1 MKIAVLVAG
10 IRFDSQRRILSGITE
25 RAAEDGSNVYIFTC
39 DSWSYS
45 TTYHNKGET
54 AIFTLPDYGDYD
66 GIILHGDTI
75 SDGEAVENMI
85 RSIRKS
91 GVPCVSLNVKH
102 EGMFYLGMENAN
114 GITKIV
120 NHLVKVHGAKR
131 IAFISGPKGNA
142 DATGR
147 LEAFKRT
154 MAENKLSVPKEYIF
168 YGDYHPESGK
178 EAVIKFN
185 ESKLH
190 FPDAIVAAND
200 EMAVGAFYEL
210 EQRGYDV
217 PGKIL
222 LTGYDHAISGRN
234 HYPQITSVERP
245 EIELG
250 RRAYDMLKDSIA
262 GKTIEEG
269 DLLCTPVFT
278 QSCGCEKR
286 DKEDNI
292 EIRRRYVKERI
303 HLTTYSEIVKS
314 SSANFTGAMTFDDIL
329 EKIRKYLK
337 IMEIKEFYLC
347 MCVVDEYYGGEPF
360 PKAGVKGDTPNKT
373 GYASEICIPIIYRD
387 GCFSQHGRFQS
398 KELLPREYTEDAY
411 GKYYTVIPIHYQERS
426 YGYCVLG
433 NSRLMMDSEL
443 FHIFIMNI
451 NNALENLRKQN
462 MLNAMVERLNRM
474 WVYDTLTGIFNRA
487 GFFKF
492 APSII
497 DEALRKGNDLFVFF
511 LDLDGLKAVNDKYGH
526 DEGDAFIK
534 AMADVLSQ
542 VHRHGELLMRYGG
555 DEFVVLSQGYSREDA
570 ENYIKKVQK
579 GIAEYNQISEHP
591 YTLEASMG
599 YSIMAPVEN
608 LDLEAFIETADQEM
622 YKDKNEK
629 KRKKLEAEKMKENRP

>member
-10 IRFDSQRRILSGITE
+10 IRFDSQRRILRGITE
-25 RAAEDGSNVYIFTC
+25 RAAEDGANVYIFTC

-54 AIFTLPDYGDYD
+54 AIFNLPDYDDYD

-75 SDGEAVENMI
+75 SDGEAVKNMI
-85 RSIRKS
+85 RSIRKA

-131 IAFISGPKGNA
+131 LAFISGPKGNA

-147 LEAFKRT
+147 LKAFKSA
-154 MAENKLSVPKEYIF
+154 MAENKLSVPREYIY

-178 EAVIKFN
+178 AAVIKFS
-185 ESKLH
+185 ESKLE

-210 EQRGYDV
+210 EQRGYEV
-217 PGKIL
+217 PGNIL
-222 LTGYDHAISGRN
+222 LTGYDYAISGRN

-269 DLLCTPVFT
+269 DLLCTPVFSE
-278 QSCGCEKR
+278 SCGCEKR
-286 DKEDNI
+286 DRVDST

-314 SSANFTGAMTFDDIL
+314 SSVNFTGAMTFENIL
-329 EKIRKYLK
+329 EKIRKYVEM
-337 IMEIKEFYLC
+337 MEIEEFYLC

-360 PKAGVKGDTPNKT
+360 SKVGVKGGTPNMA
-373 GYASEICIPIIYRD
+373 GYAPEICIPIVYRD
-387 GCFSQHGRFQS
+387 GCFSQHGRFSS

-411 GKYYTVIPIHYQERS
+411 GRYYTVIPIHYQERS

-497 DEALRKGNDLFVFF
+497 DEALCKGNDLFVFF

-555 DEFVVLSQGYSREDA
+555 DEFVVLAQGYSREDA
-570 ENYIKKVQK
+570 ENYIKKVRE
-579 GIAEYNQISEHP
+579 GIAEYNRISEHP

-599 YSIMAPVEN
+599 YSIMAPAEN

-629 KRKKLEAEKMKENRP
+629 KRKKLEAEKMEQNRP

>member
-1 MKIAVLVAG
+1 MKVAVLVAG
-10 IRFDSQRRILSGITE
+10 IRFDSQRRILSGIIE
-25 RAAEDGSNVYIFTC
+25 RAAEDGANVYIFTC
-39 DSWSYS
+39 DSWTYS

-54 AIFTLPDYGDYD
+54 AIFDLPDYSDYD

-75 SDGEAVENMI
+75 SDEEAVKNMI
-85 RSIRKS
+85 RAIRKS

-102 EGMFYLGMENAN
+102 KGMFYIGMENAN
-114 GITKIV
+114 GITEIV
-120 NHLVKVHGAKR
+120 NHLVRDHGAKR
-131 IAFISGPKGNA
+131 LAFISGPKENR

-147 LEAFKRT
+147 LKAFKLA
-154 MAENKLSVPKEYIF
+154 MADNKLPVSREHIY

-178 EAVIKFN
+178 AAVIKFS
-185 ESKLH
+185 ESKLK

-200 EMAVGAFYEL
+200 EMALGAFYEL
-210 EQRGYDV
+210 KQRGYEV

-222 LTGYDHAISGRN
+222 LTGYDHALSGRN

-250 RRAYDMLKDSIA
+250 RRAYDMLRDCIA
-262 GKTIEEG
+262 GKAVEEG
-269 DLLCTPVFT
+269 DLLCTPVFS
-278 QSCGCEKR
+278 QSCGCESR
-286 DKEDNI
+286 VREDSTK
-292 EIRRRYVKERI
+292 IRRRYVKERI
-303 HLTTYSEIVKS
+303 HLTTYSEIIKS
-314 SSANFTGAMTFDDIL
+314 SSADFTGAMTFENIL
-329 EKIRKYLK
+329 EKIRKYLEM
-337 IMEIKEFYLC
+337 MEIEEFYLC

-360 PKAGVKGDTPNKT
+360 PNVSVKENVPDGT
-373 GYASEICIPIIYRD
+373 GYTPEICIPIVYRN
-387 GCFSQHGRFQS
+387 GCFSQYGRFQAG
-398 KELLPREYTEDAY
+398 ELLPREYTEDAY
-411 GKYYTVIPIHYQERS
+411 GKYYTVIPVHYQERS

-534 AMADVLSQ
+534 AMANVLSQ

-555 DEFVVLSQGYSREDA
+555 DEFVVLAQGYSQEDA
-570 ENYIKKVQK
+570 LNYIQKVQD
-579 GIAEYNQISEHP
+579 GIAEYNRASQHP
-591 YTLEASMG
+591 YTLDASMG

-622 YKDKNEK
+622 YKAKKEK
-629 KRKKLEAEKMKENRP
+629 KRKKQEAERADESRP

>member
-10 IRFDSQRRILSGITE
+10 IRFDSQRRILRGITE
-25 RAAEDGSNVYIFTC
+25 RAAEDGANVYIFTC

-54 AIFTLPDYGDYD
+54 AIFDLPDYGDYD

-75 SDGEAVENMI
+75 SDGEAVKNMI

-120 NHLVKVHGAKR
+120 NHLIKVHGAKR
-131 IAFISGPKGNA
+131 LAFISGPKGNA

-147 LEAFKRT
+147 LKAFKSA
-154 MAENKLSVPKEYIF
+154 MAENKLSVPREYIY

-178 EAVIKFN
+178 AAVIKFS
-185 ESKLH
+185 ESKLE

-210 EQRGYDV
+210 EQRGYEV
-217 PGKIL
+217 PGNIL
-222 LTGYDHAISGRN
+222 LTGYDYAISGRN

-262 GKTIEEG
+262 GKDIEEG
-269 DLLCTPVFT
+269 DLLCTPVFSE
-278 QSCGCEKR
+278 SCGCEKR
-286 DKEDNI
+286 DRVDNI

-314 SSANFTGAMTFDDIL
+314 SSVNFTGAMTFENIL
-329 EKIRKYLK
+329 EKIRKYVEM
-337 IMEIKEFYLC
+337 MEIEEFYLC
-347 MCVVDEYYGGEPF
+347 MCVVNEYYGEEPF
-360 PKAGVKGDTPNKT
+360 SKVGVKGGIPNMT
-373 GYASEICIPIIYRD
+373 GYAPEICVPIVYRD
-387 GCFSQHGRFQS
+387 GCFSQHGRFS
-398 KELLPREYTEDAY
+398 AKELLPREYTKDAY
-411 GKYYTVIPIHYQERS
+411 GRYYTVIPIHYQERS
-426 YGYCVLG
+426 FGYCVLG

-492 APSII
+492 APNII
-497 DEALRKGNDLFVFF
+497 DEAIRKGKDLFVFF

-555 DEFVVLSQGYSREDA
+555 DEFVVLAQGYSREDA
-570 ENYIKKVQK
+570 ENYIKKVQE
-579 GIAEYNQISEHP
+579 GIAEYNRISEHP

-608 LDLEAFIETADQEM
+608 LDLEALIETADQEM

-629 KRKKLEAEKMKENRP
+629 KRKKLEAEKMEQNRP